1 MSSRD
6 RTAPLA
12 LLSDFGNS
20 DVYVGVMKGVIAGIA
35 PGSSVIDLTHDLTP
49 FQPSAAAFALQA
61 SYRYFPSGTVFCAVV
76 DPGVG
81 SDRRPVAARVRAGDT
96 EYLLVCP
103 DNGLLTP
110 LLDVVTEA
118 VAIENEDYLLPSVG
132 ATFHG
137 RDLFAPA
144 AAHLAAGVPLPEL
157 GGEVDFGTLVQLD
170 WPTPRPNGNGWLG
183 KVIHVDRFGNL
194 VSNLTR
200 GHLGGPGSSSSWQLE
215 ISGTSVTGPSS
226 TFSDVALGD
235 LLAYVGSAGYLE
247 FAVREG
253 SAQNRLGADVG
264 AEVVARPV

>member
-1 MSSRD
+1 M
-6 RTAPLA
+6 

-35 PGSSVIDLTHDLTP
+35 PGSSIIDLTHDLTP
-49 FQPSAAAFALQA
+49 FSPGAAAFALQA

-81 SDRRPVAARVRAGDT
+81 SEREAVAVRARVGKS
-96 EYLLVCP
+96 EYRLVCP

-110 LLDVVTEA
+110 LLAQVSQA
-118 VAIENEDYLLPSVG
+118 VAIENEDYLLPAVG
-132 ATFHG
+132 STFHG

-144 AAHLAAGVPLPEL
+144 AAHLAAGASLAGL
-157 GGEVDFGTLVQLD
+157 GRALDADTLVRLD
-170 WPTPRPNGNGWLG
+170 WPAPRPAGNGWSG

-194 VSNLTR
+194 VTNLTR
-200 GHLGGPGSSSSWQLE
+200 EHLTGASGSWQLE
-215 ISGTSVTGPSS
+215 IAGVSVTGPST

-235 LLAYVGSAGYLE
+235 LLAYFGSAGYLE

-253 SAQNRLGADVG
+253 SARSRLGADVG
-264 AEVVARPV
+264 AEVAAQPA